1 MKKFNLFTAP
11 LKDLLDNH
19 EKYVEEENEII
30 WCADIQIACENIEKV
45 FKPGDILFTE
55 EFVNNLGVTCGKL
68 MTAYRDREVR
78 KSGYFDISFPEF
90 KIERN
95 TMVFIYNMKENYTEK

>member
-19 EKYVEEENEII
+19 EKYVENEDEII
-30 WCADIQIACENIEKV
+30 WCADVQIACDNIEMV

-55 EFVNNLGVTCGKL
+55 EFINNLGVTCGKL
-68 MTAYRDREVR
+68 MTAYRDREGR
-78 KSGYFDISFPEF
+78 KSGYFDISLSEF

-95 TMVFIYNMKENYTEK
+95 TMVSIYSMMENYTEK

>member
-19 EKYVEEENEII
+19 EKYVENENEII
-30 WCADIQIACENIEKV
+30 WCADVQIACENIEKV

-68 MTAYRDREVR
+68 MTAYRDREGR
-78 KSGYFDISFPEF
+78 KSGYFDISLSEF

-95 TMVFIYNMKENYTEK
+95 TMVSIYSMKENYTEK